1 VNWTKKKKKRKK
13 KKITTPWCPLL
24 LVLYLNPV
32 LLFSLAVVCPGEQRV
47 ASMEGFQIGGSG
59 SDAICRR

>member
-1 VNWTKKKKKRKK
+1 LDPKKKKKKRKEK
-13 KKITTPWCPLL
+13 NRTPWCPLL

-32 LLFSLAVVCPGEQRV
+32 LLFSLAVVYPGERRV

-59 SDAICRR
+59 PDAICRR